1 MSCMGTQAENP
12 APNLLHT
19 SELVTRA
26 KRGDSS
32 AMQALLARYHP
43 RLTKWARG
51 RLPLFARSLLDTS
64 DLVQETLLK
73 VLEGID
79 RIEVREVDTFH
90 AYVRRAIVNRI
101 NDQIR
106 WARRRPNAEAEP
118 DQLTG
123 AARLPIEDAI
133 EADLMEQY
141 ERALEQLSQE
151 ERHLVHLR
159 IELDFSYAE
168 IATMTG
174 RNTSDAAR
182 MAVQRSLRRLA
193 TILGDNLA

>member
-1 MSCMGTQAENP
+1 MASQAGNSIP
-12 APNLLHT
+12 DLLHT

-26 KRGDSS
+26 KRGDAA
-32 AMQALLARYHP
+32 AMQALMARYHS

-73 VLEGID
+73 VFEGID
-79 RIEVREVDTFH
+79 KIEVRDVDTFH

-106 WARRRPNAEAEP
+106 WARRRPDAGADP

-123 AARLPIEDAI
+123 RTPLPIEDAI
-133 EADLMEQY
+133 EADLMDQY
-141 ERALEQLSQE
+141 ERALEQLSDE

-193 TILGDNLA
+193 TILGGSLE